1 MKRLIIFAVL
11 IFGTLAASA
20 QVKITGVVRDTK
32 GEPVIGA
39 AVMLD
44 GRTDVGTVTDVDGK
58 YSLTIPQTKDAVLT
72 ASSISY
78 KSESLPVGKG
88 NILNFTL
95 KEDAELLEEVVV
107 VGYGMMRKSD
117 LTGSVT
123 SVRIDEDEAARANS
137 LDKLLQGHAAGVQIS
152 AGSGTDSGVNIRIRG
167 TSTLTGSSEPLYV
180 VDGVIMS
187 TTSKVSMMSV
197 NGTDMEG
204 NDEETNPLMSIN
216 PQDIASIE
224 ILKDASATAIY
235 GSEGS
240 NGVVLITT
248 KTANKEIPVFTFTA
262 GVDVATTPKHLDVLS
277 FDEYL
282 DFVDEAYAHSGSVTV
297 NPDTYGYSDASI
309 LSTRNRIFED
319 PATRT
324 GLKVTPVDWQDYSY
338 REAVSQRYFFSVS
351 GRPNSLSYNFS
362 IGYSNNQ
369 GLIENTST
377 ERYTI
382 RLNLRKYFGKK
393 ATVGTRFSLAYIDSE
408 MMQGSSGYKQTASTG
423 IIRSLV
429 TSRPFISGNL
439 AISDDGNVDWSAED
453 ELDKNTPK
461 KWFEQSSNIRK
472 DFDITPNL
480 FFQYKFTPWLTYEV
494 SAGANY
500 TYSDR
505 TKFRSAALTT
515 SGGLGATTQTVYAES
530 NRWNVDNLL
539 MFNKKFKQ
547 KHNLSGTLGVTFSS
561 RNTMNQSL
569 LSYNMTEGALK
580 ADGINSALSTGFRYD
595 ETRINMLSYFV
606 RAIYNYDDRYVI
618 TGTYR
623 VDGSCKFQGKNV
635 FSSFPSFAAAWR
647 ISEEPW
653 FHVPVIS
660 ALKLRLGWGQVGNS
674 AVSSYRTLA
683 IYSPD
688 RIGSNNPSS
697 DAGYDLGVHLSN
709 IPNTLLKWETTEQW
723 NAGLDVNLWKGRL
736 SFTADAYYKYTFDL
750 LNQKYISYTS
760 GVNRIWVN
768 QGAISNKGLEF
779 SFEGVPVKTDGWEVR
794 LNGNISFNR
803 NRIEDI
809 GTDSSGDYVYM
820 TPTPDGRK
828 NCRYYYGAT
837 IGSGNYGVEPVNI
850 FIEGQPVGLL
860 YGYKTDGI
868 IQEGETAPK
877 FEHGNESTYNNGPGG
892 IRLVDPD
899 GDGTVYSTERTILG
913 DPNPD
918 FSYGFG
924 GSVSYKGLTLS
935 ANFYGVYGNE
945 IVNQSNMLFY
955 NTNDGTNN
963 VLRKA
968 YLDAWTPDNTDA
980 TMPRIRP
987 GQAISNYFIDYYI
1000 EDGSFLRLGNV
1011 ALSYLIKFRKGS
1023 ILKNMTVGAS
1033 VNNVYVWT
1041 KYSGYDPEVN
1051 SYGYDMT
1058 RMGVDNGSFPR
1069 ARTYSFDL
1077 KFTF

>member
-1 MKRLIIFAVL
+1 MKKVILYIILMLSTV
-11 IFGTLAASA
+11 AAFA
-20 QVKITGVVRDTK
+20 QVRITGTVKDTK
-32 GEPVIGA
+32 GEPIVGA
-39 AVMLD
+39 AVMLE
-44 GRTDVGTVTDVDGK
+44 GNAKVGTVTDINGK
-58 YSLTIPQTKDAVLT
+58 YTLTLPSVKDAVLK
-72 ASSISY
+72 ASSISF
-78 KSESLPVGKG
+78 KPESAPVGKT
-88 NILNFTL
+88 NVVNFVL
-95 KEDAELLEEVVV
+95 QEDAELLDEVVV

-123 SVRIDEDEAARANS
+123 SVRIEEDDAARATS

-152 AGSGTDSGVNIRIRG
+152 AGAGTDSGVNIRIRG

-187 TTSKVSMMSV
+187 TTSKVSMLSV
-197 NGTDMEG
+197 SSTDMEG

-248 KTANKEIPVFTFTA
+248 KTANKEIPVITFSA
-262 GVDVATTPKHLDVLS
+262 GVDVSTTPRHLDVLS

-282 DFVDEAYAHSGSVTV
+282 DYID
-297 NPDTYGYSDASI
+297 DTYRHTGDFPGYQDYGYNSSSI
-309 LSTRNRIFED
+309 ASTRNRIFTD
-319 PATRT
+319 PDTRT
-324 GLKVTPVDWQDYSY
+324 GLKVTPVDWQDFSY
-338 REAVSQRYFFSVS
+338 RAAVSQRYFFSVT
-351 GRPNSLSYNFS
+351 GRPNTLSYNFS
-362 IGYSNNQ
+362 VGYSNNQ
-369 GLIENTST
+369 GLLENTNT

-382 RLNLRKYFGKK
+382 RLNLRKNFGKK
-393 ATVGTRFSLAYIDSE
+393 AVVGTRISLAYIDSE

-423 IIRSLV
+423 VIRSIV
-429 TSRPFISGNL
+429 TSRPFISGAA
-439 AISDDGNVDWSAED
+439 AIEDKEDVDWSAED
-453 ELDKNTPK
+453 EMDKNTPK
-461 KWFEQSSNIRK
+461 KWFEQSTNTRE
-472 DFDITPNL
+472 DFDISPNL
-480 FFQYKFTPWLTYEV
+480 YFQYKFLPWLTYEL
-494 SAGANY
+494 SASANY

-547 KHNLSGTLGVTFSS
+547 KHTLSGTLGVTFSS

-569 LSYNMTEGALK
+569 LSYNMTEGTLK
-580 ADGINSALSTGFRYD
+580 ESGINSALSTGFRYD
-595 ETRINMLSYFV
+595 ETRINMMSYFV
-606 RAIYNYDDRYVI
+606 RAIYNYDDRYVF

-623 VDGSCKFQGKNV
+623 LDGSCKFQGKNV
-635 FSSFPSFAAAWR
+635 FSGFPSFAGAWR

-653 FHVPVIS
+653 FDVPVIS
-660 ALKLRLGWGQVGNS
+660 AMKLRLGWGQVGNS

-683 IYSPD
+683 IYNTD
-688 RIGSNNPSS
+688 RIGSSNPGN
-697 DAGYDLGVHLSN
+697 DAGYDLGVHLTN
-709 IPNTLLKWETTEQW
+709 IPNPLLKWETTEQW
-723 NAGLDVNLWKGRL
+723 NAGLDINLWQGRF
-736 SFTADAYYKYTFDL
+736 SFTADAYYKYTYDL

-779 SFEGVPVKTDGWEVR
+779 SLEAVPVKTNGWEVR

-809 GTDSSGDYVYM
+809 GTDSSGDYVYL
-820 TPTPDGRK
+820 TPDPSGK
-828 NCRYYYGAT
+828 TACRYYYGAT

-850 FIEGQPVGLL
+850 FIEGYPVGLF
-860 YGYKTDGI
+860 YGYKTAGI
-868 IQEGETAPK
+868 IQEGESAPN

-899 GDGTVYSTERTILG
+899 GDGVVYSTERTILG

-918 FSYGFG
+918 FSFGFG
-924 GSVSYKGLTLS
+924 GSVSYKDLTLS
-935 ANFYGVYGNE
+935 ASFYGVYGNE

-955 NTNDGTNN
+955 NTNDGSNN

-968 YLDAWTPDNTDA
+968 YIDSWTPDNTDA
-980 TMPRIRP
+980 TMPRLRP
-987 GQAISNYFIDYYI
+987 GSAMVNYFTDYYI

-1011 ALSYLIKFRKGS
+1011 SLSYLIKFKKGCA
-1023 ILKNMTVGAS
+1023 LKNLSVGAS
-1033 VNNVYVWT
+1033 VANAYVWT

-1051 SYGYDMT
+1051 SYGYDLT
-1058 RMGVDNGSFPR
+1058 RMGVDSGSFPR

>member
-1 MKRLIIFAVL
+1 MKRLIIYTVL
-11 IFGTLAASA
+11 MLCTLAASA
-20 QVKITGVVRDTK
+20 QVRVTGVVKDAK

-39 AVMLD
+39 AVMLE
-44 GRTDVGTVTDVDGK
+44 GNSKVGTVTDMDGK
-58 YSLTIPQTKDAVLT
+58 YVINLPSAEGAVLT

-78 KSESLPVGKG
+78 KSMSQKVGKS
-88 NILNFTL
+88 NVVNFTL
-95 KEDAELLEEVVV
+95 EEDAEQLDEVVV

-123 SVRIDEDEAARANS
+123 SVRIDDEDAARANS

-152 AGSGTDSGVNIRIRG
+152 TGSGTDSGVNIRIRG

-216 PQDIASIE
+216 PQDIANIE

-240 NGVVLITT
+240 NGVILITT
-248 KTANKEIPVFTFTA
+248 KTANKEIPVITFTA
-262 GVDVATTPKHLDVLS
+262 GVDVSTTPRHLDVLS

-282 DFVDEAYAHSGSVTV
+282 DYIDDTYAHSGSVSV
-297 NPDTYGYSDASI
+297 NPDTYGYSEGSI
-309 LSTRNRIFED
+309 MSTRNRMFED
-319 PATRT
+319 PDTRT
-324 GLKVTPVDWQDYSY
+324 GLKVTPVNWQDYSY

-351 GRPNSLSYNFS
+351 GRPKSISYNFS
-362 IGYSNNQ
+362 LGYSNNQ

-393 ATVGTRFSLAYIDSE
+393 ATVGTRLSLAYIDSE

-429 TSRPFISGNL
+429 TSRPFISGSTG
-439 AISDDGNVDWSAED
+439 ISDNDSMDWSAED

-461 KWFEQSSNIRK
+461 RWFEQSSNIRE

-494 SAGANY
+494 SASANY

-539 MFNKKFKQ
+539 MFNKKFKGN
-547 KHNLSGTLGVTFSS
+547 HNLSGTLGMTMSS

-569 LSYNMTEGALK
+569 LSYNMTEGGLK
-580 ADGINSALSTGFRYD
+580 ADGINSAVGTGFQYA
-595 ETRINMLSYFV
+595 ETRINMMSYFV
-606 RAIYNYDDRYVI
+606 RAIYNYDDRYVL
-618 TGTYR
+618 TGTFR
-623 VDGSCKFQGKNV
+623 LDGSCKFQGKNV
-635 FSSFPSFAAAWR
+635 FSGFPSFAGAWR

-653 FHVPVIS
+653 FYVPVIS
-660 ALKLRLGWGQVGNS
+660 SMKLRLGWGQVGNS

-683 IYSPD
+683 IYSTD
-688 RIGSNNPSS
+688 RIGSNDPSN
-697 DAGYDLGVHLSN
+697 DAGHDLGMHLSN
-709 IPNTLLKWETTEQW
+709 IPNPLLKWETTEQW
-723 NAGLDVNLWKGRL
+723 NAGLDLSLWRGRL

-760 GVNRIWVN
+760 GVSRIWVN
-768 QGAISNKGLEF
+768 QGAISNKGLEL
-779 SFEGVPVKTDGWEVR
+779 SLEAVPVKTDDWEVH

-809 GTDSSGDYVYM
+809 GTDSSGDYIYM
-820 TPTPDGRK
+820 TPDPSGKTS
-828 NCRYYYGAT
+828 CRYYYGAT
-837 IGSGNYGVEPVNI
+837 IGSGNFGVEPVNI

-868 IQEGETAPK
+868 IQEGESAPK

-924 GSVSYKGLTLS
+924 GTVSWKGLS
-935 ANFYGVYGNE
+935 ASVNFYGVYGNE

-955 NTNDGTNN
+955 NTNDGTTN

-968 YLDAWTPDNTDA
+968 YLDAWTPQNTDA
-980 TMPRIRP
+980 SMPRLRP
-987 GQAISNYFIDYYI
+987 GQAMSNYFIDYYI
-1000 EDGSFLRLGNV
+1000 EDGSFLRLANV
-1011 ALSYLIKFRKGS
+1011 SLSYLIKFRKGS
-1023 ILKNMTVGAS
+1023 ALKNMSIGAS
-1033 VNNVYVWT
+1033 VSNAYVWT

-1069 ARTYSFDL
+1069 PRTYSFDL